1 MRDVT
6 FTLYRNA
13 QDTAGKPVTQSWD
26 DWVKQFSTHEV
37 RGKPEDTNDKAA
49 LDRAKNGPAVVLG
62 VIPDGEPRRGANVQE
77 VHALAL
83 DLENE
88 TEEHLEPVFES
99 LKDYEFFVYTTY
111 KHGSQIANGYPR
123 LRVLV
128 PVDPPISPADHAKA
142 WAGLD
147 RLTGGLNDPST
158 KDIGRLHYLPS
169 TFDASK
175 AWTHHHRSD
184 KWLRIED
191 LQQPK
196 TQSQNE
202 IPDQKKL
209 LDRIRKQL
217 GLVHRV
223 DELKPLTSSLLK
235 GLSFADPG
243 GRHQAV
249 LRLTMW
255 IAERTADLNTASLQ
269 SLFNSSLEAMKLEAA
284 GAPTIEE
291 VITAYKGAVDKLAV
305 KKQKDDE
312 ERDNQARTAQLEAV
326 AATGPYTDEELEK
339 IAGVNG
345 WSTADLKTRWV
356 VQKGSAVWLLSESGD
371 YCGPYLKDEWSTA
384 TSRILARAPVRLTEV
399 TRNGVK
405 WRAMTDVFRE
415 CGSVAKSVVAD
426 MTSRRTSYNAVTQV
440 MREAVSPIRDIEPK
454 FDPEIDS
461 WLKVLGGVHYPKLV
475 DWMSCASDLTKMMCG
490 LYFEGSTLS
499 GKTLLAHGLAKIWTE
514 GAPTAIGAVL
524 SDFNS
529 DIARCPLVLADEEMP
544 KPYNS
549 TVTAILR
556 SMLSVTNRTLTRKY
570 LASSDINGAI
580 RLILTANNEF
590 LLDTKD
596 VSSYQDLEAIAQRF
610 LRITVTEDAA
620 TYLAGLERAKKV
632 QWMNEG
638 IAAHALWLAENHV
651 VADPGKRFWVEGDVA
666 GMHSNLLLGSK
677 WNSTVCE
684 WLVRYLMNPKPFD
697 TKGTGLIKRENGQL
711 FVNDQAIIDGWN
723 LYLNTKQEAETAKIG
738 AALRAISK
746 SAERR
751 QLRFNGRQIRYR
763 LIDIEHLFAW
773 SDRYNIGNR
782 DVLLEAINSN
792 D

>member
-6 FTLYRNA
+6 FTMYRNA
-13 QDTAGKPVTQSWD
+13 QDTAGKPVTQSWEQ
-26 DWVKQFSTHEV
+26 WLQLFSTHDV

-49 LDRAKNGPAVVLG
+49 LDRAKNGPAIVLG
-62 VIPDGEPRRGANVQE
+62 VIPAGEPRRGANVQQID
-77 VHALAL
+77 ALAL

-88 TEEHLEPVFES
+88 TEEQLEPVFEA
-99 LKDYEFFVYTTY
+99 LAPYEFFVWTTH

-123 LRVLV
+123 LRMLV
-128 PVDPPISPADHAKA
+128 PLDKPIFPAEHPKA
-142 WAGLD
+142 WAALD
-147 RLTGGLNDPST
+147 RLIGGLNDPST

-175 AWTHHHRSD
+175 AQIHHHCSD
-184 KWLRIED
+184 KWLQVED
-191 LQQPK
+191 LEN
-196 TQSQNE
+196 QSQPQLQ
-202 IPDQKKL
+202 IPDQKKE

-223 DELKPLTSSLLK
+223 DELKPLTTALLK

-243 GRHQAV
+243 NRHQAV

-255 IAERTADLNTASLQ
+255 IAERVSGLSTVSLQ
-269 SLFNSSLEAMKLEAA
+269 NLFGSSLEAMKSETA

-305 KKQKDDE
+305 KKQKDDK
-312 ERDNQARTAQLEAV
+312 ERDEQARTAQLEAV
-326 AATGPYTDEELEK
+326 AATGPYTDEELAK
-339 IAGVNG
+339 IAGING
-345 WSTADLKTRWV
+345 WAIADLKTRWV
-356 VQKGSAVWLLSESGD
+356 VQKGSAAWLLGESGD

-384 TSRILARAPVRLTEV
+384 TSRVLARAPVRLTEV

-426 MTSRRTSYNAVTQV
+426 MTSRRTNYNAETQV
-440 MREAVSPIRDIEPK
+440 MREAVSPIRDIELK
-454 FDPEIDS
+454 FDPEIDG
-461 WLKVLGGVHYPKLV
+461 WLKVLGGVHYQKLV
-475 DWMSCASDLTKMMCG
+475 DWLSCASDLTKMMCG

-514 GAPTAIGAVL
+514 GAPTTIGAVL

-556 SMLSVTNRTLTRKY
+556 SMLSVTSRTLTRKY

-610 LRITVTEDAA
+610 LRITVTEEAA
-620 TYLAGLERAKKV
+620 VYLAGLERAKKV
-632 QWMNEG
+632 RWMNEG
-638 IAAHALWLAENHV
+638 IAAHALWLAENHEV
-651 VADPGKRFWVEGDVA
+651 KDPGKRFWVEGDVA

-697 TKGTGLIKRENGQL
+697 TKGTGLIKREDGQL

-782 DVLLEAINSN
+782 DTLLEAINSN